1 MMESDKSD
9 QRNLNVL
16 PEPFSSSDLSLFGIE
31 TEVSFNDVLLRE
43 KVVVVG
49 DECVGKSSI
58 LKSHL
63 KKNDRM
69 YDKNYLMTKGIKLE
83 VSEIPVPNSDIV
95 VDLFLYDMGGQSIF
109 NQRQMAKRYW
119 ENCSTII
126 CVYDVSSRKSLQSV
140 MTWVT
145 SVRSASTARQDIPV
159 ILVANKIDLREVST
173 IISINTFTD
182 SLDQIMNLDF
192 TRNLTVLIN
201 ILFFF

>member
-1 MMESDKSD
+1 MKISKKLIHSNIDRMMETDKSD
-9 QRNLNVL
+9 QRNLKVL

-63 KKNDRM
+63 KKSDKI
-69 YDKNYLMTKGIKLE
+69 YDKNYLMTKGIELE

-119 ENCSTII
+119 ENCSNII

-159 ILVANKIDLREVST
+159 ILVANKIDLREVS
-173 IISINTFTD
+173 SIQSTQLPTPLPIH
-182 SLDQIMNLDF
+182 S
-192 TRNLTVLIN
+192 TE
-201 ILFFF
+201 

>member
-1 MMESDKSD
+1 MKISKKLIHSNIDRMMETDKSD

-63 KKNDRM
+63 KKSDKI
-69 YDKNYLMTKGIKLE
+69 YDKNYLMTKGIELE

-95 VDLFLYDMGGQSIF
+95 VDLFLYDNGGQSIF

-119 ENCSTII
+119 ENCSNII

-159 ILVANKIDLREVST
+159 ILVANKIDLREVS
-173 IISINTFTD
+173 SIQSTQLPTPLPIH
-182 SLDQIMNLDF
+182 S
-192 TRNLTVLIN
+192 TE
-201 ILFFF
+201 